1 MVFTV
6 LFQRVA
12 VVGGGYIGVEL
23 AGVFHALGS
32 HTEYFTRADRPLKD
46 FDDLIT
52 STLLGEMKK
61 QGLLHRPNQ
70 VGVVLIVFNHL
81 NHLISFPS
89 HAVGFITL

>member
-1 MVFTV
+1 MLITYYV
-6 LFQRVA
+6 LHFQRVA

-52 STLLGEMKK
+52 STLIGEMKK

-70 VGVVLIVFNHL
+70 VRV
-81 NHLISFPS
+81 
-89 HAVGFITL
+89 T

>member
-1 MVFTV
+1 MLYAFDIMYAKWVRMHKLFMVFTV

-32 HTEYFTRADRPLKD
+32 HTEYFTRADRPLKE

-70 VGVVLIVFNHL
+70 VLYYSNI
-81 NHLISFPS
+81 
-89 HAVGFITL
+89 